1 MPEAHQRAA
10 LAGVVLAVVAGA
22 ACCALP
28 LLVAGGALATLGTWL
43 VNPIAGALAG
53 VIAFVIVAAAARAR
67 RPCNQTEPS
76 VGEPHDATGEQN

>member
-10 LAGVVLAVVAGA
+10 LAGVVVAVVAGA

-28 LLVAGGALATLGTWL
+28 LLVASGAVATLGAWL

-53 VIAFVIVAAAARAR
+53 VIALVIAAAAVRAR
-67 RPCNQTEPS
+67 RPRNLEPS
-76 VGEPHDATGEQN
+76 LGEPHDATGQ

>member
-28 LLVAGGALATLGTWL
+28 LLVASGALAALGTWL
-43 VNPIAGALAG
+43 VNPVAGALVG
-53 VIAFVIVAAAARAR
+53 VIGLVVVAAAARAR
-67 RPCNQTEPS
+67 RPRNPTEP
-76 VGEPHDATGEQN
+76 E